1 MNKYARWY
9 SKRKR
14 LTKSQFKNLPD
25 ILLKYHIHKRVYEIL
40 KFIEKTVPKVSSKKE
55 KRTYVIEIMR
65 SEKGVEV
72 SRAKRWSIHSGVH
85 SISRFDSDG

>member
-1 MNKYARWY
+1 M
-9 SKRKR
+9 
-14 LTKSQFKNLPD
+14 
-25 ILLKYHIHKRVYEIL
+25 L

-65 SEKGVEV
+65 SEKGEV

>member
-1 MNKYARWY
+1 MILKK
-9 SKRKR
+9 KRF
-14 LTKSQFKNLPD
+14 TKSQFKNLSN
-25 ILLKYHIHKRVYEIL
+25 ILLKYHIHRVYEIL